1 MTLGSETNF
10 LSALGEYLSWVSLGW
25 EKFISCSLVLVPC
38 TGSWSAMLLRHCLW
52 NLETTLN
59 SLLSYF
65 SEMERRSVATAASE
79 WFSAAILCKLWVKKR
94 HEERV
99 RAKLVCFLQ
108 FWDLIILLRR
118 ERNRRI
124 PSQVFHSCEKH
135 PKVEMSLLFHES
147 VAQLYGLGSVNEPI
161 WMGKSILQ
169 MFRTSC
175 SSRIRKLSNSY

>member
-38 TGSWSAMLLRHCLW
+38 TGSWSAMFLRHCLW

-59 SLLSYF
+59 SLLGISPRWRDLWPQLPVSDSQLQFY
-65 SEMERRSVATAASE
+65 V
-79 WFSAAILCKLWVKKR
+79 KLWVKKR

-124 PSQVFHSCEKH
+124 LSQVFHSCEKH
-135 PKVEMSLLFHES
+135 PKVETSLLFHES
-147 VAQLYGLGSVNEPI
+147 VTQLYGLGSVNEPI